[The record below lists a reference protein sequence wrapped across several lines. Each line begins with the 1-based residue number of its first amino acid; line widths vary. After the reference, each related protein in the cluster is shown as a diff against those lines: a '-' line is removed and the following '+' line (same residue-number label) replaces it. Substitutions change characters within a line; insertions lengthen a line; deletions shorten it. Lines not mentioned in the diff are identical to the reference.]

1 MEPALE
7 CVRSRLARA
16 LGRVCGFVRL
26 VHLGSSGPSQ
36 LVPLAEERA
45 RGDEAGARRAR
56 GTRRT
61 AHIFIVD
68 VSSAV
73 DQLTD
78 LRVVPVKC
86 GIEQVGHLRALFR
99 EPLC

>member
-1 MEPALE
+1 M
-7 CVRSRLARA
+7 LARWGEA
-16 LGRVCGFVRL
+16 AGSSGWFIW
-26 VHLGSSGPSQ
+26 GSSGPSQ

-86 GIEQVGHLRALFR
+86 GIEQVGHLRFR
-99 EPLC
+99 EPLY